1 MDVLSLIGLIMA
13 FVAIIGGNYLEGGHL
28 GALANGPAALIVLGG
43 TVGAALLQSPM
54 SAFKRAMQILAWI
67 FFPPRVDLAGGIDR
81 VVNWSLTARK
91 EGLLGLEGVA
101 DAEPDSYSRKGL
113 QLLVDGAE
121 PEAIRSILE
130 VDFYTQ
136 ESRDIEAAKVFES
149 MGGYA
154 PTIGIIGA
162 VMGLIHVMGNL
173 ADPSQLGNGIAVAFV
188 AIIGGNYLEGGHL
201 GALANGP
208 AALIVLGGMV
218 GAALLQSPMSAFKR
232 AMQILGWI
240 FFPPR
245 VDLAGGID
253 RVVNW
258 SLTARKEGLLGLEGV
273 ADAEPDSYSRK
284 GLQLL
289 VDGAEPEAIRSI
301 LEVDFYTQES
311 RDIEAAKVFESMGGY
326 APTIGIIGAVM
337 GLIHVMGNLA
347 DPSQLGNGIAVAFVA
362 TIYGV
367 ASANLILL
375 PVAAK
380 LKSIALRQSRYR
392 EMLLEG
398 ILSIAEGENPRSIEL
413 KLQGFMD

>member
-1 MDVLSLIGLIMA
+1 MDVLSLIGIIMA

-43 TVGAALLQSPM
+43 TIGAALLQSPM
-54 SAFKRAMQILAWI
+54 SAFKRAMQILVWI
-67 FFPPRVDLAGGIDR
+67 LFPPRVDLAGGVDR

-101 DAEPDSYSRKGL
+101 DAEPDSYARKGL

-136 ESRDIEAAKVFES
+136 ESRDINAAKVFES

-173 ADPSQLGNGIAVAFV
+173 ADPGQLG
-188 AIIGGNYLEGGHL
+188 
-201 GALANGP
+201 
-208 AALIVLGGMV
+208 
-218 GAALLQSPMSAFKR
+218 S
-232 AMQILGWI
+232 
-240 FFPPR
+240 
-245 VDLAGGID
+245 
-253 RVVNW
+253 
-258 SLTARKEGLLGLEGV
+258 
-273 ADAEPDSYSRK
+273 
-284 GLQLL
+284 
-289 VDGAEPEAIRSI
+289 
-301 LEVDFYTQES
+301 
-311 RDIEAAKVFESMGGY
+311 
-326 APTIGIIGAVM
+326 
-337 GLIHVMGNLA
+337 
-347 DPSQLGNGIAVAFVA
+347 GIAVAFVA

-367 ASANLILL
+367 ASANLVLL
-375 PVAAK
+375 PIAAK
-380 LKSIALRQSRYR
+380 LKAIALRQSRYR